1 MADVFA
7 AIWEGVPGL
16 GLQTLDSLGLTAQDK
31 VSPIADV
38 MIAQIF
44 GQTAK
49 ALGNRRASLYVSP
62 RPEFS
67 GLSILL
73 PPPPAIVVGQGVT
86 DQDAP
91 ALRFLMGRALELS
104 RPEYILAAGMDRR
117 EFAQL
122 FTSVLKAFHPRHAK
136 WRAGDAG
143 SEQAQK
149 MKKALPYKLAK
160 RLAEL
165 FQEHEATPWGSARWR
180 AVVAETGN
188 RTGLVLCGDLATAA
202 RIVLA
207 ESGAGGDLDA
217 AVMRE
222 QAAQATP
229 LRELLRYAVTEE
241 YFAAR
246 EILGTAVSSK
256 AAA

>member
-1 MADVFA
+1 
-7 AIWEGVPGL
+7 
-16 GLQTLDSLGLTAQDK
+16 
-31 VSPIADV
+31 
-38 MIAQIF
+38 
-44 GQTAK
+44 
-49 ALGNRRASLYVSP
+49 
-62 RPEFS
+62 
-67 GLSILL
+67 
-73 PPPPAIVVGQGVT
+73 
-86 DQDAP
+86 
-91 ALRFLMGRALELS
+91 
-104 RPEYILAAGMDRR
+104 MDRR

-136 WRAGDAG
+136 WRTGDAG